1 MSNSSTSDTPSETP
15 SEPSTGIVHRV
26 LHSVRSHPVLT
37 GVLVLGV
44 LVALGLSVY
53 IDMGL
58 YFTIPIL
65 VMIGVIAFV
74 LFRLWRSRR
83 PADEPVPTSTAGRVG
98 FAAVALAG
106 VLTFLIIQLVPYG
119 RDHSNPPGTG
129 EPDWATPN
137 TRELMVNACFG
148 CHSNEVEYPP
158 YASVAPISW
167 MVQRHVDEGRE
178 AVNYSNF
185 ATNEGEADNSV
196 EVVQEGE
203 MPPAYF
209 ARFGLHPEAD
219 LSQAEMDELIAG
231 LKATP
236 GMSEGG

>member
-1 MSNSSTSDTPSETP
+1 MSNSSSPETP
-15 SEPSTGIVHRV
+15 GEPSPGVVHRV

-44 LVALGLSVY
+44 LVAMGLSVY

-83 PADEPVPTSTAGRVG
+83 PADDTAPTSTAGRVG

-119 RDHSNPPGTG
+119 RAHSNPAGTG
-129 EPDWATPN
+129 EPDWATPR
-137 TRELMVNACFG
+137 TRELMVERVLRLPLQRGGVPGVRVGRTDLVDGA
-148 CHSNEVEYPP
+148 
-158 YASVAPISW
+158 AP
-167 MVQRHVDEGRE
+167 RRRG
-178 AVNYSNF
+178 
-185 ATNEGEADNSV
+185 
-196 EVVQEGE
+196 
-203 MPPAYF
+203 P
-209 ARFGLHPEAD
+209 
-219 LSQAEMDELIAG
+219 
-231 LKATP
+231 
-236 GMSEGG
+236 